1 MSTYCS
7 ANHNMMVLNM
17 KYSNFETKLT
27 AYKSLTT
34 PAPEYVNVVWYP
46 YIKVGSE
53 KLDKFKI
60 ELQGLF
66 AIYTTGMPARRN
78 HTEQTYNLWEIGRE

>member
-1 MSTYCS
+1 MHSNI
-7 ANHNMMVLNM
+7 ANIQTPPHPRD
-17 KYSNFETKLT
+17 KT